1 MRQGRQVFYLG
12 ARQTDAEQ
20 IDYLLPLLGELAE
33 FLHKT
38 LHQVRL

>member
-1 MRQGRQVFYLG
+1 MRQSRQVFYLG

-33 FLHKT
+33 FMNSCIKSGCS
-38 LHQVRL
+38 